1 MGSNL
6 TVPGL
11 CSSPR
16 GLALALKHSASA
28 AHQKMWVEKS
38 KHCYLVAFIL
48 NDCDHIDG
56 DDDDDLEDKG

>member
-11 CSSPR
+11 CSSLC
-16 GLALALKHSASA
+16 GLALALKHSA

-38 KHCYLVAFIL
+38 KHCYLVAFIF

-56 DDDDDLEDKG
+56 DDDDDDLEDKG